1 MPKLSKKEMELLEQ
15 WGRGTF
21 GVEWDKLTER
31 QKSLFSTD
39 FFYLHWKKKVVHQNG
54 GERR

>member
-39 FFYLHWKKKVVHQNG
+39 FFYLHWKKKLVHKNG